1 MSRIAVFG
9 AGAIGCWIG
18 GKLSAGGNDVTLIG
32 RPRVLDELQD
42 GVRVSELDGPAHTAH
57 PRLATSADAARDADL
72 VLVTVKSAQTSDAAR
87 ALADVVSP
95 RANVVSLQNGVRNVP
110 VLREVFGD
118 RVRAGMVPFNVI
130 RPAPGHFRRA
140 SSGTLMFEPSTF
152 AEACRRAKLPYQLR
166 DDMADVQWAKLVM
179 NLNNAI
185 NALSNLPLFAELM
198 DPAFRRC
205 YGDSMAEA
213 ISIIAASG
221 QPLAKLTK
229 VPMAWLPQLM
239 RLPAPLYRR
248 LGKKLVT
255 IEPGARSSMWDDL
268 ERNRPTEVDYIQGEI
283 VALADK
289 LGRDAPIARG
299 LVRLVKAAEQGGK
312 RQYTGEEL
320 ARALTQPTA

>member
-32 RPRVLDELQD
+32 RPRVIDELHD
-42 GVRVSELDGPAHTAH
+42 GVRISELEGAAHTAH
-57 PRLATSADAARDADL
+57 PKLATSAEAARDAEI

-87 ALADVVSP
+87 ELADVISP
-95 RANVVSLQNGVRNVP
+95 RANVVSLQNGVRNVR

-130 RPAPGHFRRA
+130 RPAPGQFHRA
-140 SSGTLMFEPSTF
+140 SSGVLMFEPSTF
-152 AEACRRAKLPYQLR
+152 AEACRRANVPYQLR
-166 DDMADVQWAKLVM
+166 DDMATVQWAKLVM

-205 YGDSMAEA
+205 YGNSMAEA
-213 ISIIAASG
+213 VSIIHASG
-221 QPLAKLTK
+221 QQLAKLTK
-229 VPMAWLPQLM
+229 VPMAWLPYLM
-239 RLPAPLYRR
+239 RLPDPLYRR
-248 LGKKLVT
+248 LGKQLVT
-255 IEPGARSSMWDDL
+255 IEPTARSSMWDDL
-268 ERNRPTEVDYIQGEI
+268 ERGRPTEIDFIQGEV

-312 RQYTGEEL
+312 RHYTGDEL
-320 ARALTQPTA
+320 VRALTRPTA

>member
-1 MSRIAVFG
+1 
-9 AGAIGCWIG
+9 
-18 GKLSAGGNDVTLIG
+18 
-32 RPRVLDELQD
+32 
-42 GVRVSELDGPAHTAH
+42 
-57 PRLATSADAARDADL
+57 
-72 VLVTVKSAQTSDAAR
+72 
-87 ALADVVSP
+87 
-95 RANVVSLQNGVRNVP
+95 
-110 VLREVFGD
+110 
-118 RVRAGMVPFNVI
+118 
-130 RPAPGHFRRA
+130 
-140 SSGTLMFEPSTF
+140 
-152 AEACRRAKLPYQLR
+152 
-166 DDMADVQWAKLVM
+166 MADVQWAKLVM

-283 VALADK
+283 VALADN
-289 LGRDAPIARG
+289 LGRDAPIART

-320 ARALTQPTA
+320 YRALTQPTA